1 MNFLCVK
8 SIYIF
13 SMAGPQHSICCPGRH
28 LCPSSCTPASTFRFI
43 PGGHAGVLGSSLPA
57 FCTPA
62 HDSLF
67 HPASISSFL
76 CTPASTFRF
85 IPGGHTGVLGSSLP
99 AFCTPAHVSFFS
111 TGFHFL
117 LLLHAGF
124 HLSLHPR
131 RARWSSWLLSP
142 RFLHA
147 SFFQPA
153 SISYFFCTPASFRF
167 IPGGHAHCDLA
178 NVNR

>member
-62 HDSLF
+62 H
-67 HPASISSFL
+67 A
-76 CTPASTFRF
+76 
-85 IPGGHTGVLGSSLP
+85 
-99 AFCTPAHVSFFS
+99 SFFS

-124 HLSLHPR
+124 HFSLYPR

>member
-28 LCPSSCTPASTFRFI
+28 LCPSSCTPASIFRFI

-62 HDSLF
+62 H
-67 HPASISSFL
+67 A
-76 CTPASTFRF
+76 
-85 IPGGHTGVLGSSLP
+85 
-99 AFCTPAHVSFFS
+99 SFFS

-124 HLSLHPR
+124 HFSLYPR
-131 RARWSSWLLSP
+131 RAHWSSWLLSP

-147 SFFQPA
+147 GARLLFSTGFHFLLLLARRLPL
-153 SISYFFCTPASFRF
+153 FASFPAGTPIAILRM
-167 IPGGHAHCDLA
+167 
-178 NVNR
+178 

>member
-76 CTPASTFRF
+76 CTPA
-85 IPGGHTGVLGSSLP
+85 HD
-99 AFCTPAHVSFFS
+99 SFFS

-117 LLLHAGF
+117 LPLHAGF
-124 HLSLHPR
+124 HFSLYPR
-131 RARWSSWLLSP
+131 RAHWSSWLLSP